1 MTINDRIT
9 MLHKYFDGCFNPNI
23 EPNIELNSITYW
35 NSLPVIHDKFA
46 KRYLVVFTEKQF
58 EDLLKHEEEE
68 K

>member
-9 MLHKYFDGCFNPNI
+9 MLHEYFDGCFNPNI
-23 EPNIELNSITYW
+23 ELSSITYW

-58 EDLLKHEEEE
+58 EDLLKQEEE
-68 K
+68 